1 MTDINAWTAHVSQNL
16 GVFKISCPCRA
27 REAKHWV
34 TALEWSWASDTPP
47 RWKACRGIIAT
58 ANGGEHAY
66 ALVCEQCTLELRLI
80 ARDNRIEGYHCFDK

>member
-16 GVFKISCPCRA
+16 GVLKISCPCRA

-80 ARDNRIEGYHCFDK
+80 ARDNCIEGYHCFDK